1 MRIRLSDYEEI
12 LKALGEGLE
21 LALEIVIN
29 LFVLKKLNFRSIDLR
44 STVFDFYNNTNLFFS
59 TSLIFKSYN

>member
-12 LKALGEGLE
+12 SKALGEGLE

-29 LFVLKKLNFRSIDLR
+29 LFVLKKLNFRSNR
-44 STVFDFYNNTNLFFS
+44 
-59 TSLIFKSYN
+59 FKVNCF

>member
-21 LALEIVIN
+21 LALEIVFIYLSWKN
-29 LFVLKKLNFRSIDLR
+29 
-44 STVFDFYNNTNLFFS
+44 
-59 TSLIFKSYN
+59 

>member
-21 LALEIVIN
+21 LALEIVIY
-29 LFVLKKLNFRSIDLR
+29 LFVLKKLNFMSNR
-44 STVFDFYNNTNLFFS
+44 
-59 TSLIFKSYN
+59 FKVNCFWLLW